1 MACRRANWPTRRSP
15 FSVNATTDGVVR
27 APSAL
32 GTTEASPPS
41 QAAMTEFVV
50 PRSIP
55 TARAISDLRCDESGS
70 LGGHLVVDD
79 QFVAPRTHG
88 GHRHE
93 VPAAPLERVDD
104 QPDDRSD
111 QRPDEQSVEGEQQ
124 RADERI
130 GPVEESEDPAEQRTR
145 DGTAHRT

>member
-1 MACRRANWPTRRSP
+1 MACPRANWPTRRSP

-32 GTTEASPPS
+32 GTTDASPPS

-55 TARAISDLRCDESGS
+55 TARAISGPLCEKPGS
-70 LGGHLVVDD
+70 LIGHLVVDD
-79 QFVAPRTHG
+79 QLVAPRAHD
-88 GHRHE
+88 GHRRE
-93 VPAAPLERVDD
+93 VPATPLERVDD

-111 QRPDEQSVEGEQQ
+111 HRPD
-124 RADERI
+124 
-130 GPVEESEDPAEQRTR
+130 
-145 DGTAHRT
+145 

>member
-1 MACRRANWPTRRSP
+1 MACRRAKWPTRRSP

-55 TARAISDLRCDESGS
+55 TARAISGPLSEQPGS
-70 LGGHLVVDD
+70 LVGHVVVDD
-79 QFVAPRTHG
+79 ELVAPRTHDA
-88 GHRHE
+88 HRRE
-93 VPAAPLERVDD
+93 VPATPLERVDD
-104 QPDDRSD
+104 HRDDRSD
-111 QRPDEQSVEGEQQ
+111 HRPDEQPVEGEQN
-124 RADERI
+124 RAHQRI
-130 GPVEESEDPAEQRTR
+130 GPVEESEDPA
-145 DGTAHRT
+145 

>member
-50 PRSIP
+50 LRSIP
-55 TARAISDLRCDESGS
+55 TARAISDLRCDEESGG
-70 LGGHLVVDD
+70 LVGHLVVDH
-79 QFVAPRTHG
+79 QLVAPRTHG
-88 GHRHE
+88 RHRHE

-104 QPDDRSD
+104 
-111 QRPDEQSVEGEQQ
+111 
-124 RADERI
+124 
-130 GPVEESEDPAEQRTR
+130 
-145 DGTAHRT
+145 